1 MANRKY
7 SPSPRVFEMEI
18 SKSDII
24 ISLAGRDKGQLF
36 YVVDVQESYCL
47 LADGKGR
54 KLENPKRK
62 KLKHVRRV
70 SRTETR
76 VADKIRRGD
85 KVLNSELRRDLA
97 TFGQQFESQNQGG

>member
-1 MANRKY
+1 MD
-7 SPSPRVFEMEI
+7 I
-18 SKSDII
+18 SKSDIV
-24 ISLAGRDKGQLF
+24 ISLAGRDEGKLF
-36 YVVDVQESYCL
+36 YVIDTEENFVL
-47 LADGKGR
+47 IADGKGR

-76 VADKIRRGD
+76 VALKIQNGD

-97 TFGQQFESQNQGG
+97 TFGQQFNSQNQGG

>member
-1 MANRKY
+1 MD
-7 SPSPRVFEMEI
+7 I

-24 ISLAGRDKGQLF
+24 LSLAGRDKGKLF
-36 YVVDVQESYCL
+36 YVIETEENYVL
-47 LADGKGR
+47 IADGKGR

-76 VADKIRRGD
+76 VALKIRNGD

-97 TFGQQFESQNQGG
+97 TFGQQFNSQNQGV

>member
-1 MANRKY
+1 MD
-7 SPSPRVFEMEI
+7 I

-24 ISLAGRDKGQLF
+24 LSLACRDKGKLF
-36 YVVDVQESYCL
+36 YVIETEENYVL
-47 LADGKGR
+47 IADGKGR

-76 VADKIRRGD
+76 VALKIRNGD

-97 TFGQQFESQNQGG
+97 TFGQQFNSQNQGG

>member
-1 MANRKY
+1 MD
-7 SPSPRVFEMEI
+7 I
-18 SKSDII
+18 SKSDIV
-24 ISLAGRDKGQLF
+24 ISLAGRDKDQMF
-36 YVVDVQESYCL
+36 YVVDTEENFVL

-76 VADKIRRGD
+76 VAVKIQNGD

-97 TFGQQFESQNQGG
+97 AFGQQFNSQNQGGE

>member
-1 MANRKY
+1 MD
-7 SPSPRVFEMEI
+7 I

-24 ISLAGRDKGQLF
+24 ESLAGRDKGKFF
-36 YVVDVQESYCL
+36 YVIDTEENYVWI
-47 LADGKGR
+47 ADGKGR

-76 VADKIRRGD
+76 VAMKIRNGD

-97 TFGQQFESQNQGG
+97 TFGQQFNSQNQGG

>member
-1 MANRKY
+1 MD
-7 SPSPRVFEMEI
+7 I

-24 ISLAGRDKGQLF
+24 ESLAGRDKGKYF
-36 YVVDVQESYCL
+36 YVIDMEDNYVL
-47 LADGKGR
+47 IADGKGR

-70 SRTETR
+70 TRTETR
-76 VADKIRRGD
+76 VAVKIQNGD

-97 TFGQQFESQNQGG
+97 TFGQQFNSQNQGG

>member
-1 MANRKY
+1 MD
-7 SPSPRVFEMEI
+7 I

-24 ISLAGRDKGQLF
+24 LSLAGRDKGKLF
-36 YVVDVQESYCL
+36 YVIETEENYVL
-47 LADGKGR
+47 IADGKGR

-76 VADKIRRGD
+76 VAAKLQNGD

-97 TFGQQFESQNQGG
+97 AFGQQFNSQNQGG

>member
-1 MANRKY
+1 MD
-7 SPSPRVFEMEI
+7 I

-24 ISLAGRDKGQLF
+24 LSLAGRDKGKLF
-36 YVVDVQESYCL
+36 YVIETEENYVL
-47 LADGKGR
+47 IADGKGR

-70 SRTETR
+70 TRTETR
-76 VADKIRRGD
+76 VALKIQNGD

-97 TFGQQFESQNQGG
+97 TFGQQFNSQNQGG

>member
-1 MANRKY
+1 MD
-7 SPSPRVFEMEI
+7 I

-24 ISLAGRDKGQLF
+24 ISLAGRDKGKYF
-36 YVVDVQESYCL
+36 YVMDVEENFVL
-47 LADGKGR
+47 IADGKGR

-70 SRTETR
+70 TRTETR
-76 VADKIRRGD
+76 VALKIQNGD

-97 TFGQQFESQNQGG
+97 TFGQQFNSQNQGG

>member
-1 MANRKY
+1 MD
-7 SPSPRVFEMEI
+7 I

-24 ISLAGRDKGQLF
+24 ISLAGRDKGKLF
-36 YVVDVQESYCL
+36 YVVDVEENFVL
-47 LADGKGR
+47 IADGKGR

-76 VADKIRRGD
+76 VALKIRNGD

-97 TFGQQFESQNQGG
+97 TFGQQFNSQNQGG

>member
-1 MANRKY
+1 MD
-7 SPSPRVFEMEI
+7 I

-24 ISLAGRDKGQLF
+24 ESLAGRDKGKFF
-36 YVVDVQESYCL
+36 YVMDVEENYVL
-47 LADGKGR
+47 IADGKGR

-70 SRTETR
+70 TRTETR
-76 VADKIRRGD
+76 VAMKIQNGD

-97 TFGQQFESQNQGG
+97 TFGQQFNSQNQGG

>member
-1 MANRKY
+1 MD
-7 SPSPRVFEMEI
+7 I

-24 ISLAGRDKGQLF
+24 ESLAGRDKGKFF
-36 YVVDVQESYCL
+36 YVIDTEDNYVL
-47 LADGKGR
+47 IADGKGR

-76 VADKIRRGD
+76 VAMKILNGD

-97 TFGQQFESQNQGG
+97 TFGQQFNSQNQGG

>member
-1 MANRKY
+1 MD
-7 SPSPRVFEMEI
+7 I
-18 SKSDII
+18 SKSDIV
-24 ISLAGRDKGQLF
+24 ISLAGRDKDKLF
-36 YVVDVQESYCL
+36 FVMETEENFVL

-76 VADKIRRGD
+76 VAAKILNGD

-97 TFGQQFESQNQGG
+97 TFGQQFNSQNQGG

>member
-1 MANRKY
+1 
-7 SPSPRVFEMEI
+7 MEI

-24 ISLAGRDKGQLF
+24 ISLAGRDAGQLF
-36 YVVDVQESYCL
+36 FVLDVQDGYCL

-70 SRTETR
+70 SRTDSR
-76 VADKIRRGD
+76 VAQKLASGD
-85 KVLNSELRRDLA
+85 RLLNSELRRELA
-97 TFGQQFESQNQGG
+97 VIGQTFNSQNQGG

>member
-1 MANRKY
+1 MD
-7 SPSPRVFEMEI
+7 I

-24 ISLAGRDKGQLF
+24 ESLAGRDKGKFF
-36 YVVDVQESYCL
+36 YVIDTEENFVL
-47 LADGKGR
+47 IADGKGR

-76 VADKIRRGD
+76 VALKIRNGD

-97 TFGQQFESQNQGG
+97 TFGQQFNSQNQGG

>member
-1 MANRKY
+1 MD
-7 SPSPRVFEMEI
+7 I
-18 SKSDII
+18 SKSDIV
-24 ISLAGRDKGQLF
+24 ISLAGRDEGKLF
-36 YVVDVQESYCL
+36 YVIDTEENFVL
-47 LADGKGR
+47 IADGKGR

-76 VADKIRRGD
+76 VAAKIQNGD

-97 TFGQQFESQNQGG
+97 TFGQQFNSQNQGG

>member
-1 MANRKY
+1 MD
-7 SPSPRVFEMEI
+7 I

-24 ISLAGRDKGQLF
+24 ESLAGRDKVKFF
-36 YVVDVQESYCL
+36 YVMDVEDNYVL
-47 LADGKGR
+47 IADGKGR

-76 VADKIRRGD
+76 VAAKILNGD

-97 TFGQQFESQNQGG
+97 TFGQQFNSQNQGG